1 MRLPISSNVH
11 RAAHLAEPR
20 VIQHDEQ
27 HIRRAF
33 TGPHRGR
40 PRWRGLLGRPPDH
53 AGERSTLLIFDN
65 WHSDPLPLLAL
76 YP

>member
-11 RAAHLAEPR
+11 RAAQLAEPR

-65 WHSDPLPLLAL
+65 WHSDPLLAL